1 MAKTVQPGTITIPG
15 IGEFAANALP
25 DPFDSRDLEYRPRLQ
40 PLPAVLDQRQGSKER
55 YVMHQD
61 GNSCTG
67 HALAAVINAVLARSE
82 VVVNGNAAAAYPHVS
97 PYMLY
102 RLARRYDEFEG
113 ESDVGSSLRGAFKG
127 WFNHGALLE
136 ADWPALNQYPEPD
149 LDDENVIEKARVRP
163 LGAFYR
169 VGPYRLDDMQSAISE
184 LNAICVL
191 LNAGLRNNRL
201 LEVWANATAPIR
213 TKVIRKSL
221 FMMAP
226 FQDEP
231 KGCHL
236 NPELLPC
243 EDRSRQSLESAVS
256 LTSAARCPCLRS
268 AGILPAVAGTSR
280 PRKLPI
286 SQRPCGPD
294 RSSFSIVNF
303 QIVNSQLYL
312 SPSHAFCHP
321 LMRY

>member
-67 HALAAVINAVLARSE
+67 HALAAVINAVLARPE
-82 VVVNGNAAAAYPHVS
+82 VINGNAAAAYPHIS

-149 LDDENVIEKARVRP
+149 L
-163 LGAFYR
+163 
-169 VGPYRLDDMQSAISE
+169 VGPELIQLDKYDPVSFSPPSTY
-184 LNAICVL
+184 LFDVRSGKL
-191 LNAGLRNNRL
+191 LA
-201 LEVWANATAPIR
+201 
-213 TKVIRKSL
+213 
-221 FMMAP
+221 
-226 FQDEP
+226 
-231 KGCHL
+231 
-236 NPELLPC
+236 
-243 EDRSRQSLESAVS
+243 
-256 LTSAARCPCLRS
+256 RS
-268 AGILPAVAGTSR
+268 APHARGSR
-280 PRKLPI
+280 
-286 SQRPCGPD
+286 SGSECSD
-294 RSSFSIVNF
+294 
-303 QIVNSQLYL
+303 
-312 SPSHAFCHP
+312 H
-321 LMRY
+321 